1 VRKAAKPNQ
10 YYPTRSNPFQ
20 IVPTQPILPTHKIKK
35 IARLYVKTNEK
46 QRTAQG
52 TELKHFV
59 ANNRKKTGKLKH
71 FIAKIAPN

>member
-20 IVPTQPILPTHKIKK
+20 IVPTQPTQKIKK
-35 IARLYVKTNEK
+35 IARLYLKTNEK
-46 QRTAQG
+46 QRTAKA

-59 ANNRKKTGKLKH
+59 ANNRKITEK
-71 FIAKIAPN
+71 